1 MLRRKFGLRMDDLK
15 EIRVKPVPT
24 WCTSHSHMAK
34 AKVKLRRIKI
44 TISQSNLLPLRKR
57 RIRRMSV
64 ASCVDL
70 LIIG

>member
-1 MLRRKFGLRMDDLK
+1 MDDLK
-15 EIRVKPVPT
+15 EPRVKPVPT
-24 WCTSHSHMAK
+24 RCTSHSHMAK
-34 AKVKLRRIKI
+34 TKVKLRRIKI